1 MAKLILDESITRL
14 YSPSAR
20 YVSTVNVPELKFLM
34 IDGTIEE
41 GKNLKTSEAFQE
53 ALNVLSGISFTLKFT
68 SKLNRKNPVDFNTMP
83 MEARWKMPTDGDLN
97 NRGGWEWTLMS
108 MLPEHITEELVA
120 QAVESLRK
128 KQGEI
133 STLGSVRCEYFS
145 EETAIQIMHVGSQEL
160 ASMTLDRMKDYA
172 DYKGYEMQG
181 LYHEIYISDP
191 RHEHPDKERTII
203 RYPVN
208 IPETVEKTDE
218 KE

>member
-1 MAKLILDESITRL
+1 MTKLELDENIAKL
-14 YSPSAR
+14 YAPSAR
-20 YVSTVNVPELKFLM
+20 YVATVEVPELKFLM

-41 GKNLKTSEAFQE
+41 GENLKTSESFQE
-53 ALNVLSGISFTLKFT
+53 ALNVLSGIAFTLKFM

-83 MEARWKMPTDGDLN
+83 MEARWNMPSDGDLN
-97 NRGGWEWTLMS
+97 NRGGWTWTLMS
-108 MLPEHITEELVA
+108 MLPEHITEDLVE

-128 KQGEI
+128 KQGEVP
-133 STLGSVRCEYFS
+133 TLSSVRCEHFS
-145 EETAIQIMHVGSQEL
+145 EGTAIQIMHVGSQEL

-172 DYKGYEMQG
+172 DYKKYEMQG

-208 IPETVEKTDE
+208 VTEKADE
-218 KE
+218 K